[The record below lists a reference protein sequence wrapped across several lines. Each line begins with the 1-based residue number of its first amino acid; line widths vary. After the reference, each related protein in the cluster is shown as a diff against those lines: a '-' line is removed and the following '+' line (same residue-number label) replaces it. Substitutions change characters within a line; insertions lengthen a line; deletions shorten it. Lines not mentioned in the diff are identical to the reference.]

1 MKTIT
6 RIFAALL
13 VAVSSS
19 ALACEEQVLGE
30 SLDSGLG
37 ELASNYTAQEF
48 VPVVLGESQD
58 SGLGELGPKYTAAEF
73 VFKPVLG
80 ESLDSG
86 LGELT
91 REEAMKWVPASS
103 SLRKTVQR

>member
-6 RIFAALL
+6 KILAALL
-13 VAVSSS
+13 IAGASS
-19 ALACEEQVLGE
+19 ALACEERVPGE

-37 ELASNYTAQEF
+37 ALAPSYTAQEF
-48 VPVVLGESQD
+48 IPVVVGESLD
-58 SGLGELGPKYTAAEF
+58 NGLGELGPKYTAAEF

-86 LGELT
+86 LDQIS
-91 REEAMKWVPASS
+91 REEVMKYVPA
-103 SLRKTVQR
+103 SLRKTAHR

>member
-6 RIFAALL
+6 RILAALL
-13 VAVSSS
+13 VAASSS

-37 ELASNYTAQEF
+37 ALGSNYTAQEF

-73 VFKPVLG
+73 VFKPVPG

-86 LGELT
+86 LGQIS
-91 REEAMKWVPASS
+91 REEVMKYVPASS
-103 SLRKTVQR
+103 VRKTAQR

>member
-6 RIFAALL
+6 RILAALL
-13 VAVSSS
+13 VAAASLAV
-19 ALACEEQVLGE
+19 ACEEQVLGE

-37 ELASNYTAQEF
+37 ALDSNYAAREF
-48 VPVVLGESQD
+48 VPVVLGESLD
-58 SGLGELGPKYTAAEF
+58 SGLGELGPRYTASEF

-86 LGELT
+86 LGQIS
-91 REEAMKWVPASS
+91 REEAMKYVPAS
-103 SLRKTVQR
+103 SLRKTAQR